1 MRSAVPRKIGAEATN
16 SLGTSEADGSGTL
29 RVSPVRDPAW
39 VDARGKGS
47 TYRHPAL
54 KQLKEQQAR
63 FAPKDRRL
71 EQIDRAETLLAE
83 VATEKRYPYEYLCF
97 RITGFRPEGF
107 PALVLDGGDVQNDLR
122 LFIEDLSA
130 TVGQKLEQVAEP
142 VLTVDAVSRRY
153 NVSTRTVN
161 RWRSQGLVARRFLI
175 EGRAKVGFL
184 ESSLKRFVASH
195 HEQVERGTRFRQLT
209 DEEREEIIR
218 RARRLAQVGRH
229 HGLIEIARRIARK
242 MERSTETV
250 RMTLKTYDR
259 DHPDRALFPPSTAPL
274 DESDKAKIHRLYA
287 GGRGVSVENLAT
299 QFGRTRSSIYRI
311 LNEMRARRILSTKL
325 EFMPHVSFD
334 DPKMRDEIIGPIPMP
349 ADGKAPRRTKAPK
362 GLPPYLASLYEV
374 PLLSREQ
381 EAHLFRKM
389 NYLKHVA
396 NGLRE
401 AIDPTKAKTTE
412 LDKIEALQEEALS
425 VKNQIIRANL
435 RLVVSIAKRHVGPSN
450 NFFELVSDGNMSLIR
465 AVEKFD
471 YARGNKFSTYAS
483 WAIMKNFARTI
494 PEENFRRDRFVT
506 GHEEMFEAAADNR
519 IDEHEYE
526 NAQKRMQEAVK
537 GMLGRLDDRERRII
551 ISRFGINGANEQTLE
566 QLGRELGITKER
578 VRQIESRAQDK
589 LRKIANEEKLDLPM
603 LS

>member
-1 MRSAVPRKIGAEATN
+1 MRGASQKIGPVSTN
-16 SLGTSEADGSGTL
+16 SLGATEVDVPGGDRAGA
-29 RVSPVRDPAW
+29 VRDPAW
-39 VDARGKGS
+39 GDARGKGS
-47 TYRHPAL
+47 MYRHPAL

-71 EQIDRAETLLAE
+71 EQIDRAEVLLSEIA
-83 VATEKRYPYEYLCF
+83 AEKRYPYEYLCF
-97 RITGFRPEGF
+97 RITGFRPEGM
-107 PALVLDGGDVQNDLR
+107 PALVLEGADVRNDLR
-122 LFIEDLSA
+122 LFIEDLSS
-130 TVGQKLEQVAEP
+130 TVGQKLEQAAEP

-161 RWRSQGLVARRFLI
+161 RWRSQGLVARRFVI
-175 EGRAKVGFL
+175 AGRTKVGFL
-184 ESSLKRFVASH
+184 ESSLKRFVDTH

-209 DEEREEIIR
+209 DEEREEILR

-242 MERSTETV
+242 MGRSTETV
-250 RMTLKTYDR
+250 RTTLKSYDLS
-259 DHPDRALFPPSTAPL
+259 HPDRAIFPPSTAPL
-274 DESDKAKIHRLYA
+274 DETDKAKIHRLYA
-287 GGRGVSVENLAT
+287 NGRGVSAENLAT

-325 EFMPHVSFD
+325 EFMPNESFA
-334 DPKMRDEIIGPIPMP
+334 DPKAKAEILAEMPLP

-389 NYLKHVA
+389 NYLKYLA
-396 NGLRE
+396 NALRE
-401 AIDPTKAKTTE
+401 KLDPAKAKTSA
-412 LDKIEALQEEALS
+412 LDEIERRQEEALA
-425 VKNQIIRANL
+425 VKNQIIRSNL

-526 NAQKRMQEAVK
+526 SAQRRMQEAVK

-589 LRKIANEEKLDLPM
+589 LRKIAGEEKLDLPM
-603 LS
+603 L